1 MKNENQ
7 FPTKYIH
14 LLEEYVPY
22 ATVTKIP
29 YGHIVSID
37 IPYKYDINFK
47 IYDLTPGVSII
58 INHSILQDEYKDHNR
73 VHWIENPYDLLI
85 INYQVK
91 GQCKIKVGKDK
102 YMFIK
107 NNDISL
113 YTKDNNE
120 KNFSYLDENLILYI
134 LINRKQLKNS
144 VPGYNKYF
152 MEMIDK
158 LFDIAEMNESI
169 VFKSNEKI
177 NNIIQEIIN
186 FKYVNPVSDVIHM
199 QLKTFEVILN
209 LYESEIKDEKITKRT
224 YTDTQIR
231 VVRNIKNTLT
241 RDISSYVSLD
251 VLSASYGI
259 NLTILKNCFK
269 DMYGRPLYSWYR
281 EYKFQRAQELIKNT
295 DYPMSKI
302 AHMVGYKS
310 SSKFSKAFK
319 QETGVLPSTYRKNN
333 Q

>member
-1 MKNENQ
+1 MMNEDQ
-7 FPTKYIH
+7 FPTKNIH
-14 LLEEYVPY
+14 LLEEYLPY
-22 ATVTKIP
+22 STVKKIQ
-29 YGHIVSID
+29 YGHEVSVY
-37 IPYKYDINFK
+37 IPYKYDINFR
-47 IYDLTPGVSII
+47 IYDLTPGVSIV

-73 VHWIENPYDLLI
+73 VHWIDNPADLLI
-85 INYQVK
+85 INYHVK
-91 GQCKIKVGKDK
+91 GQCKIRVGEDK

-107 NNDISL
+107 NNDINL
-113 YTKDNNE
+113 YTKDNTE
-120 KNFSYLDENLILYI
+120 KNFSYLDENLILHI
-134 LINRKQLKNS
+134 LINKKQLNSS
-144 VPGYNKYF
+144 VPVYNKYF
-152 MEMIDK
+152 MEMINE
-158 LFDIAEMNESI
+158 LFNIVENNESV

-177 NNIIQEIIN
+177 DEIINEIIN
-186 FKYVNPVSDVIHM
+186 FKPINPVSDVIHL
-199 QLKTFEVILN
+199 QLKTFEIILN
-209 LYESEIKDEKITKRT
+209 LYQTEIKDEKITKRT

-319 QETGVLPSTYRKNN
+319 QEIGVLPSTYRKNN

>member
-14 LLEEYVPY
+14 LLEEYNPY

-29 YGHIVSID
+29 YGHTVSID

-47 IYDLTPGVSII
+47 IYDLTPGISII

-73 VHWIENPYDLLI
+73 VHWIENPNDLLI

-152 MEMIDK
+152 MEMINK
-158 LFDIAEMNESI
+158 LFNIAEINESI

-177 NNIIQEIIN
+177 NNIIQEIID
-186 FKYVNPVSDVIHM
+186 FKSVNPISDVIHM